1 MLLRPAAPNPPKFIK
16 ALGPPRGRGGDV
28 PNGITKL
35 NSFGVFGF
43 VKCLRFVGG
52 IDVAAVDLMFYLC
65 GISWIFIRE
74 GNLTRMA
81 FT

>member
-1 MLLRPAAPNPPKFIK
+1 M
-16 ALGPPRGRGGDV
+16 GWPRYAFGRVDAFSEIGGF
-28 PNGITKL
+28 TKL